1 MNTLDLINCKV
12 SNHEGYAA
20 LPLTRVYHT
29 EAEVV
34 ANWNKRVDL
43 DKVDEPEQMV
53 RVTWTEVLPEVL
65 P

>member
-1 MNTLDLINCKV
+1 MGQTNLTNCKV
-12 SNHEGYAA
+12 VNHEGYAA

-53 RVTWTEVLPEVL
+53 RVTWTEVLNGTN
-65 P
+65 